1 MRSNGDRWSLELQM
15 EGRRVM
21 RLLLIEDDLDALR
34 TLTTFL
40 RESNYSVD
48 TADNGE
54 DGLLQGLSWD
64 YNVILLNSMLPKRN
78 GWSVLEELRQ
88 KHRTIPVLM
97 FTTGENAFVRVHGV
111 DHTADDYLA
120 KPFQLS
126 ELLVRIE
133 NLIRK
138 AAERAEPVIKIGR
151 VTIDRTSRIV
161 MVEGSP
167 IVLTAKEYTLLEFL
181 TVHRGELITR
191 SRIYHHMFDE
201 VDPALS
207 NLLDVYV
214 SNIRRK
220 VDREL
225 ITTRRGIG
233 YIIEAKQ
240 ESVPSF
246 EQQLR

>member
-1 MRSNGDRWSLELQM
+1 
-15 EGRRVM
+15 M
-21 RLLLIEDDLDALR
+21 RLLLVEDDLEALR
-34 TLTTFL
+34 TLATFL
-40 RESNYSVD
+40 RENKYSVD

-64 YNVILLNSMLPKRN
+64 YDVILLNSMLPKRN
-78 GWSVLEELRQ
+78 GWSVLEELRL
-88 KHRTIPVLM
+88 KNRTNPVLM
-97 FTTGENAFVRVHGV
+97 FTTVENAFARLHGV

-126 ELLVRIE
+126 ELLVRIQ

-138 AAERAEPVIKIGR
+138 AAERTEPVIQIGR
-151 VTIDRTSRIV
+151 VVIDRSSSIV
-161 MVEGSP
+161 TVEGSP

-181 TVHRGELITR
+181 AVHRGELITR
-191 SRIYHHMFDE
+191 SRIYHHLFDE

-207 NLLDVYV
+207 NLLDVYI

-233 YIIEAKQ
+233 YIVEAKQ
-240 ESVPSF
+240 ESIPSF
-246 EQQLR
+246 EQQHR